1 MLGWPATTTGLG
13 VKVSRILSVLLLFGS
28 AWATPSR
35 AETAERIAEAGRR
48 LVAAYPEYLAA
59 SDGTLLVWKDGT
71 RMPLD
76 DGAGEKAH
84 AAWLEQPDVE
94 DMLAQRYPAGSD
106 AQPPGGDVDPGR
118 ARNKAFFDKMYGDCQ
133 AGEAAANLAPVAW
146 LARRGGKPLRVTR
159 INGVAEKVAAISAE
173 LDKLPRSFDRYLVPA
188 AGGFVCRTIAGTE
201 RTSAHGYGIA
211 VDIATRHAHY
221 WRWAKGGAS
230 GKPQWR
236 NAIPMEIVRIFE
248 KHGFIW
254 GGRWYH
260 YDTMHFEYRP
270 ELIETVGS
278 KGTGE

>member
-1 MLGWPATTTGLG
+1 MTRSTAT
-13 VKVSRILSVLLLFGS
+13 LLLLLASIG
-28 AWATPSR
+28 ALPAR

-48 LVAAYPEYLAA
+48 LVSAYPEHLAA
-59 SDGTLLVWKDGT
+59 TDGTHLVWKDGT

-84 AAWLEQPDVE
+84 AGWLELPDVE

-106 AQPPGGDVDPGR
+106 AQPPEVDFEPGR
-118 ARNKAFFDKMYGDCQ
+118 ARNKAFFDKMYGDCR
-133 AGEAAANLAPVAW
+133 AGEVARNLVSVAW
-146 LARRGGKPLRVTR
+146 LASRGGRPLQVTR
-159 INGVAEKVAAISAE
+159 VNGVAEKVAAISEE
-173 LDKLPRSFDRYLVPA
+173 LEKLPRTFDRYLVPA
-188 AGGFVCRTIAGTE
+188 AGGYVCRTIAGTE

-211 VDIATRHAHY
+211 VDIATGHAHY
-221 WRWAKGGAS
+221 WRWAKGGAA

-236 NAIPMEIVRIFE
+236 NAIPMEIVGIFE

-270 ELIETVGS
+270 ELMEGVGRR
-278 KGTGE
+278 E